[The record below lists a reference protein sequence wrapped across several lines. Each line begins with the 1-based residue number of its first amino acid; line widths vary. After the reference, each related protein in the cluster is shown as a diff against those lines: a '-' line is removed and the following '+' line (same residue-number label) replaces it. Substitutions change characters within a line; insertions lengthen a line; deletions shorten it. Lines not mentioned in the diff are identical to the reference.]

1 MMLTGLLF
9 SGGAVAFSD
18 FGVRFLLDLVFFRI
32 GEGPE
37 ALEESHR
44 LVNAILG
51 GAMVGW
57 GAMIWL
63 LVDRFLV
70 QAPRDIK
77 RILLVGLG
85 TWFVV
90 DSAGSIASGG
100 WLNAVLNVGFLAVFL
115 LPLIKIPAER
125 G

>member
-1 MMLTGLLF
+1 MQTQNAPISVHSDMSGTPDTSDAELANAERGLKGAAIFMMLTGLLF

-63 LVDRFLV
+63 TCHLDDDLASTYR
-70 QAPRDIK
+70 
-77 RILLVGLG
+77 
-85 TWFVV
+85 
-90 DSAGSIASGG
+90 SAFS
-100 WLNAVLNVGFLAVFL
+100 L
-115 LPLIKIPAER
+115 ETYD
-125 G
+125 